1 MLGHRLPV
9 FSMLHT
15 PNTLMKLKR
24 IVVHMFIIGGE
35 RNNDIDSKENEKF
48 IVLDWKNNNF
58 ASASCLAC
66 TFPCHRGTTMA

>member
-9 FSMLHT
+9 FSILHT

-35 RNNDIDSKENEKF
+35 LKQQ
-48 IVLDWKNNNF
+48 
-58 ASASCLAC
+58 
-66 TFPCHRGTTMA
+66 